1 MLQWIL
7 VQVHWKKTPINVAN
21 CEFLGGF
28 VAHFPSPMSSECQD
42 VNLKLKPHLNIL
54 YKELY
59 SVAPR
64 WRDIGLFLDLDLN
77 ELDLV
82 ADEGG
87 VSTRNLERMLS
98 LWLMQID
105 PFPTKSKIIGVLRR
119 LKLNDEAERLEKM
132 Q

>member
-1 MLQWIL
+1 M
-7 VQVHWKKTPINVAN
+7 
-21 CEFLGGF
+21 
-28 VAHFPSPMSSECQD
+28 
-42 VNLKLKPHLNIL
+42 
-54 YKELY
+54 
-59 SVAPR
+59 APR